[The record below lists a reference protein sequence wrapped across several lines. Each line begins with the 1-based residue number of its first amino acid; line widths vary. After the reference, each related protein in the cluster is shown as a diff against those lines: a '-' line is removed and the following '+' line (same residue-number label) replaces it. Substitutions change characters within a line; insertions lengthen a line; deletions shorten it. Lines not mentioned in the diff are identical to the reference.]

1 MTNKEK
7 SIVEAIESIT
17 KILRHTHHALE
28 NLSRQNLT
36 DDTRKRVA
44 SDVSDIRKGL
54 EKLVGGNGTNG
65 QLYYLN
71 LP

>member
-7 SIVEAIESIT
+7 SIVTAIESIT
-17 KILRHTHHALE
+17 EILCHTHHALE

-44 SDVSDIRKGL
+44 SDVSNIGKGL
-54 EKLVGGNGTNG
+54 AKLAGKFDS
-65 QLYYLN
+65 LK